1 VVGLARSGI
10 AAAHAL
16 RRADREAAI
25 VACDSASPPEA
36 LAAEEGLRRAGVEV
50 HLDTDGTELL
60 LADPPPRTIVKS
72 PGVPAEAA
80 VVTSARERAIEV
92 VGELEVGWRLVPN
105 EFCAVTGTNGK
116 TTTTELIGAI
126 HREAGTP
133 VAVAGNVGTPV
144 SVFAGELDA
153 EATVVCEASSFQLE
167 DSVEFAPE
175 VAVFL
180 DFAEDHL
187 DRHLTAERYLESK
200 LRVFERQSPG
210 DVAVLN
216 AWEPA
221 LAGRE
226 LPGAARRL
234 WFGEEAR
241 CELRLERGE
250 LLWREQP
257 LIEAREIR
265 LRGAHNLRN
274 AMAAAAATLVRGVDP
289 DAVRSA
295 LRDFKGVEHRLE
307 EVADLDGVLFVNDSK
322 ATNPASTIAALRAFG
337 HGVHAIL
344 GGSLKG
350 GRFDALVPAVSEHCE
365 RCYLIGEAAGRI
377 ADELAP
383 SNVELLECG
392 DLEHAV
398 AEAARRARP
407 GEVVLL
413 SPACASFDQYS
424 DFEQRGDHFKALVRA
439 LTGERE
445 EIR

>member
-1 VVGLARSGI
+1 MVGLARSGV

-16 RRADREAAI
+16 RRADPEATI

-36 LAAEEGLRRAGVEV
+36 LVAEEGLRRAGVEV

-60 LADPPPRTIVKS
+60 VADLPPRTIVKS
-72 PGVPAEAA
+72 PGVPVEAA
-80 VVTSARERAIEV
+80 VVARGRERAIEV
-92 VGELEVGWRLVPN
+92 VGELEIGWRLVRN

-126 HREAGTP
+126 YREAGDP

-144 SVFAGELDA
+144 SVFAGELDP

-187 DRHLTAERYLESK
+187 DRHRTAERYLDAK
-200 LRVFERQSPG
+200 LRVFERQEPG

-221 LAGRE
+221 LARE
-226 LPGAARRL
+226 LPGSARRL
-234 WFGEEAR
+234 WFGEAAH

-250 LLWREQP
+250 LLWRGEP
-257 LIEAREIR
+257 LIDAFRVR

-274 AMAAAAATLVRGVDP
+274 AMAAAAATLVRGVNP
-289 DAVRSA
+289 DAVRAA
-295 LRDFKGVEHRLE
+295 LNDFRGVEHRLE
-307 EVADLDGVLFVNDSK
+307 EVADVHGVLYVNDSK

-337 HGVHAIL
+337 SGVHVIL

-350 GRFDALVPAVSEHCE
+350 GGFEALVPFRAL
-365 RCYLIGEAAGRI
+365 RALLPDRRGRG
-377 ADELAP
+377 ADR
-383 SNVELLECG
+383 
-392 DLEHAV
+392 
-398 AEAARRARP
+398 RRARSERRRAARMRRPRACRHTGGAPCGP
-407 GEVVLL
+407 G
-413 SPACASFDQYS
+413 
-424 DFEQRGDHFKALVRA
+424 
-439 LTGERE
+439 
-445 EIR
+445 